1 MSIHPKSALVLAAFA
16 ALLSSPAA
24 TAAVLCV
31 RPGGSDADTGA
42 CWDHAKATVQGAIN
56 AAAEGDEIWVAAGT
70 YAEHVANRVVSEVPV
85 NVALYGGF
93 AGTETARA
101 QRDVVAHR
109 TILDGTNSGI
119 VVSITGGAGP
129 ATRLDGF
136 DVVRGYATGTTSYGG
151 GIYIL
156 GSAPVIANNRIMS
169 NLADGAGGGMLVWA
183 YRVVPP
189 EAQAQILDN
198 VIYGNRAADGGA
210 GIAMVGAS
218 PEIRRN
224 VVARNYTSG
233 FGGGLGC
240 WTTESAKICSPTIA
254 NNLIYENSANFKD
267 VGALLGG
274 GGIFASGHGLD
285 GRAIA
290 FGVSAPLVEDNVI
303 AANGAV
309 EKGGGIALVDSD
321 IQAATIL
328 NNTIFANNGSA
339 VYWSQTFPTIAN
351 NIVAFNTW
359 GLERE
364 NEGATA
370 ATVLAND
377 VYGNAVRNA
386 PADYKGIADQTG
398 LGGNIS
404 ADPRLVD
411 YATGRFHI
419 QSNSPC
425 VGAGNAAYAGTG
437 RTDID
442 GQARVLGSAVDIG
455 ADESD
460 GTQWDATIPVI
471 HVLPTGDD
479 AHDGLAWA
487 TAVKTVTAGINAAQA
502 YGADVW
508 VGAGT
513 YVERF
518 WLPAWIHLYGGFA
531 GTETTRAARDPRLHE
546 TILDGDGTPNVV
558 FSALAGHLVSALD
571 GFTVRNGGVYTGG
584 AVPSPNRP
592 GGRGGGIDCNVSSPL
607 IANNVVARNSL
618 GDPFTVTDST
628 GGGLG
633 LYGSYALVTGNTFT
647 DNEVLESSGQG
658 GAILISSG
666 APLISGNVIGANHA
680 RYGAAIYAVKARPA
694 IVGNTIT
701 QNSHYLQTPLYM
713 GSPEGAVDI
722 WLCQDV
728 DIERNTVSG
737 NVAFTGAGITVQSTF
752 QGRISDNVV
761 AGNVARDSS
770 GGGGI
775 GGGIY
780 VEIVQQPTGTLAV
793 VNNTIVGNTAS
804 DSFLGERGGGLAIV
818 LLSASDLVAN
828 NLDAFNSSGIWQHPG
843 SSASTTL
850 AGNNVYNTGGNYF
863 NLGQGATDL
872 SVDPSFADR
881 AGGDYHL
888 VFGSPCIDA
897 GSNGAVAAGELDRDG
912 SPRMRDGN
920 ADGAAVVDIGAYE
933 STDDRD
939 GDGAPDFADCAPLD
953 ATVWAVPID
962 VGDVVIAA
970 DKTHLSWRSLATLAG
985 TATVYDLVRGA
996 ADQFPVGA
1004 GAAETCL
1011 ASGIAATSWNDTTAV
1026 PPGKAIYY
1034 VIRGRNVCGNGPYG
1048 AQSNGSQRSTTVC
1061 R

>member
-1 MSIHPKSALVLAAFA
+1 
-16 ALLSSPAA
+16 
-24 TAAVLCV
+24 
-31 RPGGSDADTGA
+31 
-42 CWDHAKATVQGAIN
+42 
-56 AAAEGDEIWVAAGT
+56 
-70 YAEHVANRVVSEVPV
+70 
-85 NVALYGGF
+85 
-93 AGTETARA
+93 
-101 QRDVVAHR
+101 
-109 TILDGTNSGI
+109 
-119 VVSITGGAGP
+119 
-129 ATRLDGF
+129 
-136 DVVRGYATGTTSYGG
+136 
-151 GIYIL
+151 
-156 GSAPVIANNRIMS
+156 
-169 NLADGAGGGMLVWA
+169 MLVWA

-189 EAQAQILDN
+189 EAQPQILDN
-198 VIYGNRAADGGA
+198 LIYGNRAADGGA

-233 FGGGLGC
+233 FGGGFGC

-254 NNLIYENSANFKD
+254 NNLIFENSANFKD

-339 VYWSQTFPTIAN
+339 VYWSQTFPTVAN

-370 ATVLAND
+370 ATVLSND
-377 VYGNAVRNA
+377 VYGNAVQATAAN
-386 PADYKGIADQTG
+386 YKGIADQTG

-425 VGAGNAAYAGTG
+425 IGAGNAAYAGTG

-442 GQARVLGSAVDIG
+442 GQARVQGGAIDIG

-460 GTQWDATIPVI
+460 GTQWDATIPVV

-487 TAVKTVTAGINAAQA
+487 TAVKTVTAGIAAAQA
-502 YGADVW
+502 YGAEVW

-518 WLPAWIHLYGGFA
+518 WLPAWVHLYGGFA
-531 GTETTRAARDPRLHE
+531 GTETTRAARAPRLHE

-584 AVPSPNRP
+584 AIPPPNRP
-592 GGRGGGIDCNVSSPL
+592 GGRGGGVDCNVSSPL

-628 GGGLG
+628 GAGLG
-633 LYGSYALVTGNTFT
+633 LYGSYSLVAGNTFT
-647 DNEVLESSGQG
+647 DNEVLESTGQG

-666 APLISGNVIGANHA
+666 APLISGNTISANHA

-752 QGRISDNVV
+752 QGRIADNVV

-775 GGGIY
+775 GGGVY
-780 VEIVQQPTGTLAV
+780 VEIVQQPTGTLSV
-793 VNNTIVGNTAS
+793 VGNTIVGNTAS
-804 DSFLGERGGGLAIV
+804 DSFLGDRAPLRVGPRGEQPRRLQLFGDLAASRFVRLDDAGLERRVQHRGQLHQPDRRPDRPLDRPVVREPRRRRLPPRLRLALHRRGLERRRRRGGPRPRRIAAGARRQRRRRRRRGHRRLRSHRRPRRRRRVGLRGLRA
-818 LLSASDLVAN
+818 ARRDGLVGPDGRRRRRHRDRQ
-828 NLDAFNSSGIWQHPG
+828 DAPFV
-843 SSASTTL
+843 AL
-850 AGNNVYNTGGNYF
+850 AR
-863 NLGQGATDL
+863 D
-872 SVDPSFADR
+872 
-881 AGGDYHL
+881 AGGD
-888 VFGSPCIDA
+888 G
-897 GSNGAVAAGELDRDG
+897 DRLR
-912 SPRMRDGN
+912 PRARRGRPLPGRRGRIRD
-920 ADGAAVVDIGAYE
+920 
-933 STDDRD
+933 
-939 GDGAPDFADCAPLD
+939 
-953 ATVWAVPID
+953 VPRLR
-962 VGDVVIAA
+962 
-970 DKTHLSWRSLATLAG
+970 HRR
-985 TATVYDLVRGA
+985 DLVERHGGCDSGQGDLLLGPRPERLRPRSVRSAVERLA
-996 ADQFPVGA
+996 ALDQR
-1004 GAAETCL
+1004 
-1011 ASGIAATSWNDTTAV
+1011 V
-1026 PPGKAIYY
+1026 PL
-1034 VIRGRNVCGNGPYG
+1034 RR
-1048 AQSNGSQRSTTVC
+1048 
-1061 R
+1061 